1 MKKLFTFL
9 IIYSSL
15 SVHLFAQGG
24 IGISGSSHL
33 IITANTYLRSNGAL
47 TLSANR
53 GLIIRPDAFVTI
65 NGNTRLNGARAMV
78 IEANIDGVG
87 SFLDNGTVSS
97 SSSGSAEVQTWVY
110 GQGGPSGVVYMHLVG
125 PTVTDIDYY
134 GTATTGVRLQQFN
147 MTTLDT
153 YAYEWDASVDTTTT
167 QPWVNVW
174 PFGYNVIVANGLALT
189 NYVAGT
195 GIMHM
200 VGTPVTGNISYL
212 SQNVANN
219 QMEVISNPYPSA
231 INFDAFASTTGA
243 NSGDIQNKY
252 WIYTGFGNSAG
263 NWTQRANGVGGSQYL
278 QVGQGFFV
286 QTLNTTSAINFSN
299 TYRAHS
305 NDPFREIKPNVLSVN
320 VRGGNNNYKDAMY
333 IYFEEGAT
341 FSYDEEIESKKW
353 NSLNDDATMIRS
365 IANDDTELAI
375 NALPLD
381 KLNTEMITVPTH
393 FQCGYEGD
401 YTMDFN
407 DIETFEEN
415 TEIWLEDLQTEEWYS
430 ITSISNQYTFNATPE
445 DSKHRFNI
453 HFFGPTGVPET
464 GINPEEL
471 PIKIYSSKQF
481 AYILNNSNEIIKD
494 VVIYDL
500 MGQILY
506 SGNLPHLTLNKVFV
520 SNTTGYYV
528 VRVLT
533 NNHIYIEKVFITH

>member
-1 MKKLFTFL
+1 MKKLFTLLF
-9 IIYSSL
+9 IYSFL

-33 IITANTYLRSNGAL
+33 IITADTYLRSNGAL
-47 TLSANR
+47 TISATE
-53 GLIIRPDAFVTI
+53 GLIIKPDAFVTI
-65 NGNTRLNGARAMV
+65 NGNTSLNGARAMV
-78 IEANIDGVG
+78 IEATTDGVG
-87 SFLDNGTVSS
+87 SFLDNGTVTSG
-97 SSSGSAEVQTWVY
+97 SSGSAEVQTWVY
-110 GQGGPSGVVYMHLVG
+110 GVGGATGNSYMHLVG
-125 PTVTDIDYY
+125 PTVTD
-134 GTATTGVRLQQFN
+134 TATGYGGAGLTGVRLQQFN

-153 YAYEWDASVDTTTT
+153 YAYDWDPAVDTTTG
-167 QPWVNVW
+167 QAWENVW
-174 PFGYNVIVANGLALT
+174 PFPHNVHVADGLALT
-189 NYVAGT
+189 NYIVGT
-195 GIMHM
+195 GTMHM
-200 VGTPVTGNISYL
+200 VGTPVTGNVSY
-212 SQNVANN
+212 SAQYATNN
-219 QMEVISNPYPSA
+219 GMELISNPYPSA
-231 INFDAFASTTGA
+231 IDYDAFYSA
-243 NSGDIQNKY
+243 NSSEITPVYYIFNATTNGWWTRN
-252 WIYTGFGNSAG
+252 GN
-263 NWTQRANGVGGSQYL
+263 TGVGDQQYL

-286 QTLNTTSAINFSN
+286 LPLSTISN
-299 TYRAHS
+299 PISFTNIIRVHS
-305 NDPFREIKPNVLSVN
+305 TDPFRDERTNLLTVKVT
-320 VRGGNNNYKDAMY
+320 GGYFNYEDALY
-333 IYFEEGAT
+333 IYFEEDAT
-341 FSYDEEIESKKW
+341 FEFDEEFDNKKW
-353 NSLNDDATMIRS
+353 NSFNSDATMIRS

-401 YTMDFN
+401 YTLDFN
-407 DIETFEEN
+407 DIETFEES

-430 ITSISNQYTFNATPE
+430 ITSINNKYTISATPQ
-445 DSKHRFNI
+445 DTKYRFNI
-453 HFFGPTGVPET
+453 HFFGSTGVPET
-464 GINPEEL
+464 GIKPEEL